1 MHWVNSLLGGG
12 VLGSIT
18 TGALVYLQSLNKNK
32 SDLDKSYPD
41 AISTMNQ
48 QVTQLTKER
57 AKYADQSIN
66 LQRKVDDLQDTVHD
80 QDKIIKEQTQTI
92 NALRNQVG
100 KQNQVIDN
108 LNTKIGEMSKK
119 LDRIGNLE
127 KEEIKNDKNN

>member
-12 VLGSIT
+12 VLGSII

-57 AKYADQSIN
+57 AKYAGQSIN

-92 NALRNQVG
+92 NALRGQVD
-100 KQNQVIDN
+100 KQNQVIKK
-108 LNTKIGEMSKK
+108 LNTQVREMSKK
-119 LDRIGNLE
+119 LDQLGNLE
-127 KEEIKNDKNN
+127 KEEIKNDENN

>member
-12 VLGSIT
+12 ALGSII
-18 TGALVYLQSLNKNK
+18 TGALVYFQSLNKNK

-92 NALRNQVG
+92 NALRGQVD
-100 KQNQVIDN
+100 KQNQVIDK
-108 LNTKIGEMSKK
+108 LNTRVGEMSKK

-127 KEEIKNDKNN
+127 KEEIKNDENN